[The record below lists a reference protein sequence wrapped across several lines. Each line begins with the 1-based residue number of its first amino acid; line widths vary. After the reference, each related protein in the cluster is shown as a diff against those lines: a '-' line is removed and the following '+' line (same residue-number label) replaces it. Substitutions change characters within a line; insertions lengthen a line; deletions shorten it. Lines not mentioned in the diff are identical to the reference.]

1 MNQPQQSDEW
11 LMGQVQRGRR
21 EELEKLVR
29 RYASGLLT
37 FIQRTVRDRHRAEEL
52 FQETFLRVWT
62 KRRTYDLDRPF
73 RSWLFAIA
81 ANLCRTELRKRKPA
95 TLQSDQAEQLT
106 AAGSQE
112 TESPAE
118 AAMAVETA
126 AIVLEGISRL
136 PPQQRMIVVLRVW
149 NGMKFAEIAET
160 FNLAEST
167 IRSSMHRGLAS
178 LKVILEPRLGRSIHS
193 E

>member
-37 FIQRTVRDRHRAEEL
+37 FIQRSIHDRHRAEEL

-81 ANLCRTELRKRKPA
+81 ANLCRTELRKRRR
-95 TLQSDQAEQLT
+95 TSQHAEQLA
-106 AAGSQE
+106 AAGRDE
-112 TESPAE
+112 MDSPTD

-126 AIVLEGISRL
+126 AIVLDGISRL

-167 IRSSMHRGLAS
+167 IRSNMHRGLAS
-178 LKVILEPRLGRSIHS
+178 LKTILEPRLGRSIHS

>member
-37 FIQRTVRDRHRAEEL
+37 FIQRSIHDRHRAEEL

-62 KRRTYDLDRPF
+62 KRRTYDLDRTF

-81 ANLCRTELRKRKPA
+81 ANLCRTELRKRRR
-95 TLQSDQAEQLT
+95 TSQHAEQLA
-106 AAGSQE
+106 AAGRDE
-112 TESPAE
+112 MDSPTD

-126 AIVLEGISRL
+126 AIVLDGISRL
-136 PPQQRMIVVLRVW
+136 PPQQR
-149 NGMKFAEIAET
+149 MKFAEIAET

-167 IRSSMHRGLAS
+167 IRSNMHRGLAS
-178 LKVILEPRLGRSIHS
+178 LKTILEPRLGRSIHS